1 MDVSKLTGDFFMKTP
16 VILSVGLVTCL
27 AVVPAFAQA
36 LAGKVHLQA
45 PRRCD
50 SGRRFS
56 EIERFYVSS
65 VKTPRRRCRKKAKRV
80 RVTVNPALPN
90 MGVSRLDL
98 PKGKNSRRVWQRKIC
113 LMI

>member
-45 PRRCD
+45 PPSLR
-50 SGRRFS
+50 
-56 EIERFYVSS
+56 
-65 VKTPRRRCRKKAKRV
+65 
-80 RVTVNPALPN
+80 
-90 MGVSRLDL
+90 
-98 PKGKNSRRVWQRKIC
+98 QRKTFF
-113 LMI
+113 